1 MFPTWNLEASNID
14 TNFDVR
20 FYCACRYN
28 VYNAY
33 LAGRLTTRTVT
44 LVHRTSS
51 SERASVCDNVAS
63 NSLPT
68 INHNPRACR
77 ANYRFQKRYF
87 DRSVRRE
94 SSVIDSTLRNRAF
107 HAILFAF
114 RQSREFFSSISIFER
129 DTNSP
134 LLRFLLFCSINF
146 PHKLEMVALISKR

>member
-87 DRSVRRE
+87 DRSCVANPVSSTRRCEIVRSTRSFSRFANFSRPYRF
-94 SSVIDSTLRNRAF
+94 SSEIQ
-107 HAILFAF
+107 ILLFF
-114 RQSREFFSSISIFER
+114 VFFFSILSIFP
-129 DTNSP
+129 TNSKW
-134 LLRFLLFCSINF
+134 LL
-146 PHKLEMVALISKR
+146 